1 VKRLGGEFCNLQ
13 TNASTNKY
21 VTPDEG
27 MARLYIGNLSFDT
40 TVDTLKS
47 LLSQHGDVV
56 DLFINEDQSTGISK
70 GFAFA
75 QMNPADAENA
85 IAALDDMEVD
95 GRQIRVSKAE
105 KKSAKKKI
113 YIGNLSFD
121 TEKSTVQNML
131 EEFGTVYEIYMPR
144 TPEGSYRGFAIVTL
158 DPDIADTA
166 LVELDGVEVDGR
178 YISIKEADPKGSTPK
193 APRAAT
199 TKLYIGNLSFYTP
212 LETVRAAF
220 SEFGEV
226 VDCFLPT
233 DPESGGS
240 RGFGFV
246 TMKSEDAAIA
256 VTEMDGVE
264 LDGRFV
270 QVNEAQP
277 KGQQQVRSYDEE

>member
-1 VKRLGGEFCNLQ
+1 
-13 TNASTNKY
+13 
-21 VTPDEG
+21 
-27 MARLYIGNLSFDT
+27 M
-40 TVDTLKS
+40 
-47 LLSQHGDVV
+47 DV
-56 DLFINEDQSTGISK
+56 FINEDQSTGISR

-75 QMNPADAENA
+75 QMNAADSEKA
-85 IAALDDMEVD
+85 IAALDDFEVD
-95 GRQIRVSKAE
+95 GRKIRVSKAE

-144 TPEGSYRGFAIVTL
+144 TPEGSYRGFAIVQL
-158 DPDIADTA
+158 DPDVADTVTA
-166 LVELDGVEVDGR
+166 ELDGVEVDGR
-178 YISIKEADPKGSTPK
+178 YISIKDAEPKGSPTAQK
-193 APRAAT
+193 VPRSAT
-199 TKLYIGNLSFYTP
+199 TKLYVGNLSFYTP
-212 LETVRAAF
+212 VETLRDAF
-220 SEFGEV
+220 AEFGEV

-277 KGQQQVRSYDEE
+277 KGQQQVRSYNEE